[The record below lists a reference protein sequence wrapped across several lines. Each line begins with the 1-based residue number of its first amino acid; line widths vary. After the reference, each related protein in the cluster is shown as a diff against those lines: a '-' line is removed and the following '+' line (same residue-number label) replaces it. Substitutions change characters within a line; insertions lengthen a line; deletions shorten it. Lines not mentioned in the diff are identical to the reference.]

1 MTEAHIQSRDGAA
14 AGRAYA
20 AIRRA
25 MVAVFC
31 ILLAAPTVAKFLRW
45 PPDAKLHG
53 AEERIHMPQFLWPD
67 WFGGAY
73 QRKVEV
79 YLAQRTGLRGF
90 FVKLRN
96 QANYSLFGKLAGG
109 DGTRCREGT
118 DSWLYEEVYLREYMW
133 PSVMPQDRVSLFSRR
148 VAALQHTLA
157 DQGIEFLLVVAPS
170 KAEVYPERMPD
181 SVRRAKRA
189 SGKANAYEALIPA
202 LAEQN
207 VRFLDTH
214 RLFLDL
220 KTNHPPLFAPGGT
233 HWNYYGV
240 QIAAHE
246 AMKRIETE
254 TALRFPVV
262 PDIERA
268 VWQQPVGT
276 DLDLHN
282 MLNLWRFEP
291 HGVAEVPYPV
301 MKPVARRD
309 GVAKVK
315 VVIVG
320 DSFGFTL
327 VDALARTE
335 AFDRI
340 ELLYYFKRRFSYNLD
355 GTHPGGGWMLP
366 HGTFEIGPFDK
377 NTLDWDATLAE
388 AKLVILEINETL
400 LGDEGW
406 RFPEICSRVL
416 RDRKK

>member
-1 MTEAHIQSRDGAA
+1 MMDVNTQSQGCG
-14 AGRAYA
+14 AGRPVYA

-25 MVAVFC
+25 MVVALC
-31 ILLAAPTVAKFLRW
+31 ILIVAPMSGKVFRW

-53 AEERIHMPQFLWPD
+53 AEARIHMPQFLWPD
-67 WFGGAY
+67 WFDGAY
-73 QRKVEV
+73 QRKVEA

-90 FVKLRN
+90 FVKLLN

-109 DGTRCREGT
+109 DGTRCREGA
-118 DSWLYEEVYLREYMW
+118 DSWLYEDVYLREYML
-133 PSVMPQDRVSLFSRR
+133 PSVMPQDRVSIFSRR

-157 DQGIEFLLVVAPS
+157 EQGIEFLLVVAPS
-170 KAEVYPERMPD
+170 KAEVYPERLPD
-181 SVRRAKRA
+181 SVRLAGRA
-189 SGKANAYEALIPA
+189 SERTNAYEALIPA

-207 VRFLDTH
+207 VRCLDPH

-246 AMKRIETE
+246 AMKRLETE

-262 PDIERA
+262 PDIER
-268 VWQQPVGT
+268 VIWQQPVGT
-276 DLDLHN
+276 DLDLRN

-291 HGVAEVPYPV
+291 HGMADVPYPDV
-301 MKPVARRD
+301 KSVASRA
-309 GVAKVK
+309 GAPKSK
-315 VVIVG
+315 AVIVG

-327 VDALARTE
+327 VDAFARTE

-340 ELLYYFKRRFSYNLD
+340 ELLYYFKRRFSYDLSKVRR
-355 GTHPGGGWMLP
+355 GGWWMLS
-366 HGTFEIGPFDK
+366 HGDFEIGPFDK
-377 NTLDWDATLAE
+377 KTLDWDATLAG
-388 AKLVILEINETL
+388 ANVVILEINETL

-406 RFPEICSRVL
+406 RFPEICTRVL